1 MFRVLGDTLEIFPS
15 SREMIYSLDFFDET
29 LDRIRIR
36 EPLTNRIL
44 ESVENIVVFPAK
56 HFMTSRSM
64 ADEIIP
70 KIRHELD
77 ERVAHFQHI
86 GKLVEAER
94 IKMRTE
100 YDIEMLQETGY
111 VSGIENYSLYMA
123 NRPLGTPPSTLIDF
137 FPKDALCFV
146 DESHI
151 SLPQIGGM
159 YAGDR
164 ARKTNL
170 IEYGF
175 RLPSA
180 YENRPLQFHEFEE
193 RVGQTLYISAT
204 PAKYEIEKSSVVA
217 EQIIRPTGLLDPQI
231 ILEEME
237 YVADSLLGHI
247 QKVCER
253 GERALITTI
262 TKKSSEELAEFLAG
276 NGVKV
281 KYLHSEIDTIERL
294 EILRDLRV

>member
-44 ESVENIVVFPAK
+44 ESIESVVVFPAK

-111 VSGIENYSLYMA
+111 VSGIENYSLYMS

-180 YENRPLQFHEFEE
+180 YENRPLQFHEFEQK
-193 RVGQTLYISAT
+193 VGQALYISAT
-204 PAKYEIEKSSVVA
+204 PAKYELEKSSVVA
-217 EQIIRPTGLLDPQI
+217 EQIIRPT
-231 ILEEME
+231 
-237 YVADSLLGHI
+237 
-247 QKVCER
+247 
-253 GERALITTI
+253 
-262 TKKSSEELAEFLAG
+262 
-276 NGVKV
+276 
-281 KYLHSEIDTIERL
+281 
-294 EILRDLRV
+294 